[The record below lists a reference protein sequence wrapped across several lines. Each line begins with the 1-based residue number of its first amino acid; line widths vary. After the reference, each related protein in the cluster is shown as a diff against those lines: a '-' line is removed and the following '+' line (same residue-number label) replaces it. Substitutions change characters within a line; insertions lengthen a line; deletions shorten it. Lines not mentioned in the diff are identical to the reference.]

1 MEPERYL
8 TSGDVVKVTA
18 TNVASIRNRF
28 AALEEA
34 P

>member
-8 TSGDVVKVTA
+8 TSGDVVEVTA
-18 TNVASIRNRF
+18 TNVGSICNRF
-28 AALEEA
+28 GALEEA